1 MNSLE
6 SATQSAGARLIKRLA
21 IMRRISQRSD
31 WIERVIFSPASE
43 EAAYKLKG
51 WMDASGMETFNDP
64 LTNVYGQKSFSKEGT
79 EAPRIHLGSHYDT
92 VVNAGAFDGILG
104 VLIGIAVVEA

>member
-31 WIERVIFSPASE
+31 WIERIIFSPASE
-43 EAAYKLKG
+43 EAAYRIKS
-51 WMDASGMETFNDP
+51 WMDAAGMETFNDP
-64 LTNVYGQKSFSKEGT
+64 LTNVYGLSL
-79 EAPRIHLGSHYDT
+79 IH
-92 VVNAGAFDGILG
+92 I
-104 VLIGIAVVEA
+104 